1 MTELA
6 LQRLKA
12 AGWTPGRKVDITP
25 IEDAYA
31 DAGMQIPDKL
41 REFFEEFGLLGI
53 RYEEKY
59 SDFVKKEGHYI
70 NPCVDFLNYGKV
82 DYSHLLAPY
91 GAPGAVF
98 PVGFAHRGNMKIYYH
113 ENGSFYLFMEGGPL
127 YYCGDTAESLFNGLI
142 GGDRSEWNCLF
153 H

>member
-1 MTELA
+1 MTELT
-6 LQRLKA
+6 LQRLKSS
-12 AGWTPGRKVDITP
+12 GWTPGRKVDITP
-25 IEDAYA
+25 IEEAYA

-53 RYEEKY
+53 EYEEKF
-59 SDFVKKEGHYI
+59 SSSVCRESHLID
-70 NPCVDFLNYGKV
+70 PRVDFLNYNKE
-82 DYSHLLAPY
+82 DYKRLLLPY

-127 YYCGDTAESLFNGLI
+127 YYCGDTADSLFDGLI
-142 GGDRSEWNCLF
+142 GSDDSGWECLF
-153 H
+153 F